1 MRKEKDTARHIGIV
15 EPQYFTFAHPPDE
28 FILESN
34 DRIGPVTIAYETYG
48 VLNEHRTNAV
58 LVLHALTGDAHAAG
72 YHGGQK
78 AAGWWH
84 DMIGP
89 GLAFDTDKYFVI
101 CSNILGG
108 CRGSTGP
115 SSIDPLTQNPYGL
128 DFPLVTI
135 RDMVDAQMRLVRHL
149 GIDKLLTV
157 VGGSMGGMQALQ
169 WVVSYPGMVAS
180 AILIATTWEHTPQQI
195 AFNEAG
201 RQALMADPNWN
212 DGNYYGKRLP
222 EKGLSVA
229 RMIGHITYMSDTSM
243 SEKFGRRTKE
253 GVKFKFG
260 PKFEVENYLHYRG
273 YDFVKRFDPNSYLYI
288 TRAADYFSMADYAPA
303 GKSLQ
308 NIKTKLLV
316 IAFSGD
322 WLYPPYQAQHI
333 SKMCRNAGM
342 DARCHILRSH
352 YGHDAFLVEFDE
364 QTRLYRRFLKNVH
377 ETTFGPKN
385 VPTFIKSLYG

>member
-1 MRKEKDTARHIGIV
+1 MQKHSADRIGLV
-15 EPQYFTFAHPPDE
+15 ETQYFTFARPPDK
-28 FILESN
+28 FVLEDMN
-34 DRIGPVTIAYETYG
+34 GIGPVTLAYETYG
-48 VLNEHRTNAV
+48 ELNEGRTNAV

-72 YHGGQK
+72 FHKGQK
-78 AAGWWH
+78 APGWWH

-89 GLAFDTDKYFVI
+89 GLAFDTRQYFVI
-101 CSNILGG
+101 CSNVLGG

-115 SSIDPLTQNPYGL
+115 SSLNPETQKPWGL

-135 RDMVDAQMRLVRHL
+135 RDMVNAQRHLIGHL
-149 GIDKLLTV
+149 GIEKLLAV

-169 WVVSYPGMVAS
+169 WVVSYPHKVAS

-212 DGNYYGKRLP
+212 DGDYYGKRMP

-243 SEKFGRRTKE
+243 NEKFGRRTKN
-253 GVKFKFG
+253 GAKPFKFG

-273 YDFVKRFDPNSYLYI
+273 YDFVNRFDPNSYLYI
-288 TRAADYFSMADYAPA
+288 TKAADYFSMANYTPA
-303 GKSLQ
+303 VKFLQ
-308 NIKTKLLV
+308 GIGTKLLV

-322 WLYPPYQAQHI
+322 WLYPPYQSQQI
-333 SKMCRNAGM
+333 VKMCRSAGV
-342 DARCHILRSH
+342 DAKCRILRSD
-352 YGHDAFLVEFDE
+352 YGHDAFLVEFEE
-364 QTRLYRRFLKNVH
+364 QTRLYRRFLTKVH
-377 ETTFGPKN
+377 DSVFGPKD
-385 VPTFIKSLYG
+385 PPALIKSFYG